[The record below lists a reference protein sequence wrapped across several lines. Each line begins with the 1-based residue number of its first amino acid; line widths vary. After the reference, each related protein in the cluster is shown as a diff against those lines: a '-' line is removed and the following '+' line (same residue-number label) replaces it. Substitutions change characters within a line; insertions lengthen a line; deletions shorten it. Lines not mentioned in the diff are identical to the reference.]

1 LICPKCHS
9 GSCRRSQRR
18 GANDRLRS
26 IFGLRPWRCRT
37 CGIRFVAWRVPARYV
52 FYVHCPQCGN
62 LDLQRVSRERVVED
76 LFAPLKRA
84 ARVPAYRCDPCRLR
98 FFSVLPFRR
107 IPALR
112 LDPSPTDSQDS

>member
-1 LICPKCHS
+1 M
-9 GSCRRSQRR
+9 
-18 GANDRLRS
+18 
-26 IFGLRPWRCRT
+26 
-37 CGIRFVAWRVPARYV
+37 PAQFV